1 MTFVKISYIKSISAF
16 RASSGSI
23 HRCNIIKNI
32 RWYKLLCYVWIIII
46 PTISHAQFGAGVGQ
60 YTAYNAIKWGVL
72 VNSDVL
78 SNDQKSDI
86 TKDTLGCLWARTAI
100 VSTQWNGSSSRFE
113 IYDDKD
119 ILQAVNVSYYA
130 NNSGQAFLTGTLLND
145 FVDTVQLIVN
155 KYPQMGWF
163 VLLNEEMNQTYHSGP
178 ITDYCKML
186 QAVYP
191 IVHAAGI
198 QMADGG
204 VFGTGLDIDVY
215 RWLVTKYNQS
225 AADAYG
231 QQCMSNAQ
239 VNAAKT
245 PGSNPTLDLAARKVD
260 TVLMY
265 KAYVDA
271 FNIHVYEPLSRTTT
285 QPDTVTQAA
294 PVVVRYQIEY
304 IKDITNKPVIDNEDG
319 IRDNNQPTLV
329 TSMLTQYY
337 RLGIPLLMFFNGEGS
352 GGSQPLTDPTTGAIL
367 ATGTAWRTYI
377 IAHQS
382 KNWGAPN

>member
-1 MTFVKISYIKSISAF
+1 MKYLITILFLLFFADSNCQSA
-16 RASSGSI
+16 A
-23 HRCNIIKNI
+23 
-32 RWYKLLCYVWIIII
+32 
-46 PTISHAQFGAGVGQ
+46 AAAQ
-60 YTAYNAIKWGVL
+60 YTAYTAIKWGVL

-78 SNDQKSDI
+78 TNTQKATIARDS
-86 TKDTLGCLWARTAI
+86 LNCNWARTAI
-100 VSTQWNGSSSRFE
+100 VSSQWDGSSSRFD
-113 IYDDKD
+113 IYDAKG
-119 ILQAVNVSYYA
+119 LTQAVNVSYYVNA
-130 NNSGQAFLTGTLLND
+130 SGQAFLTGTLLAN

-155 KYPQMGWF
+155 KYPNMGWF
-163 VLLNEEMNQTYHSGP
+163 VLLNEELNQTYHSGA
-178 ITDYCKML
+178 ITDYCGML

-198 QMADGG
+198 TMSDGG

-215 RWLVTKYNQS
+215 RWLITKYNQA

-260 TVLMY
+260 TILMY
-265 KAYVDA
+265 KDYVDA

-285 QPDTVTQAA
+285 QPDTVLNAA

-304 IKDITNKPVIDNEDG
+304 IQAITGKPVIDNEDG
-319 IRDNNQPTLV
+319 IRDNNQATLV
-329 TSMLTQYY
+329 TNMLTQYY

-367 ATGTAWRTYI
+367 PTGTAWRTFI

-382 KNWGAPN
+382 KNWPPN